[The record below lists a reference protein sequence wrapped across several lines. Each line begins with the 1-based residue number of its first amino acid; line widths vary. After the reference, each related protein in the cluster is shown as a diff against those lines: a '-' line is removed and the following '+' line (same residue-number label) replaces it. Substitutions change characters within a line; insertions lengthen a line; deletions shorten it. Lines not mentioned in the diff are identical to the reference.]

1 MTAPKFLKLHL
12 EMIQS
17 LNAKLDRDVI
27 LHIGRHKTGTST
39 LQHSLYQNMDRLAE
53 QGIFYPC
60 TGDPSWA
67 HHEVARLFTSSGR
80 PTKPSSPQLQAA
92 LQALANEVHAAPQ
105 GRVMISSEAFQNIKP
120 GLLHAAFD
128 PTRTSVYAYIREQYD
143 YAQSSYCQA
152 VQARKDTEDF
162 ASYLTHFNPFYDEF
176 LRLWKTDFSPAE
188 FRVQVYARAALYN
201 GDVVQ
206 DFCRACGVDTSDF
219 TPIKRNANASIGGP
233 LLTFKREINAL
244 PFTEA
249 RLKAMTYNKLGR
261 LAETDPLF
269 QQKPTVPADQVA
281 AYRAR
286 FTDNNHAVAKTWF
299 DRDELFELK
308 TPKEHAELPA
318 QQELDAIERI
328 LAFFSSRKQSGFW
341 DELCAH
347 LAALPATASPYLH
360 NLAKMSAK
368 GKNRR

>member
-1 MTAPKFLKLHL
+1 LHL

-27 LHIGRHKTGTST
+27 LHIGRHKTGTTT
-39 LQHSLYQNMDRLAE
+39 LQHCLYQNADNLAA
-53 QGIFYPC
+53 QGIFYPQTC
-60 TGDPSWA
+60 DPAWA
-67 HHEVARLFTSSGR
+67 HHEIAHLFSNSAHPNRGDSS
-80 PTKPSSPQLQAA
+80 QLQTA
-92 LQALANEVHAAPQ
+92 LKDLVEATHAAPQ
-105 GRVMISSEAFQNIKP
+105 ERVMISSEAFQNIKP

-128 PTRTSVYAYIREQYD
+128 SARTSVYAYIWEQYD

-162 ASYLTHFNPFYDEF
+162 ASYLTHFNPLYDEF
-176 LRLWKTDFSPAE
+176 LRLWKTDFSPAA
-188 FRVQVYARAALYN
+188 FHVQVYARAALYN
-201 GDVVQ
+201 GDMVQ
-206 DFCRACGVDTSDF
+206 DFCRACSVDASDF

-286 FTDNNHAVAKTWF
+286 FTDNNHAVAKMWF

-368 GKNRR
+368 GKKPR